1 MKPHKGSGPAVAWLD
16 CSAGASG
23 DMFLGAL
30 VDAGVDLAVMQAAVD
45 ALGTEPIRLRANRV
59 TRHGLVATKVDVE
72 APEVATDRRWR
83 SIRAMLEG
91 AATDDA
97 VLDSSARNNAIP
109 ESAALT
115 SAARKLALD
124 AFARLAAAEAAAHG
138 IDEEDV
144 HFHEVG
150 ALDSI
155 ADIVGAAAGL
165 AALGIER
172 LTVSTV
178 TVGGGTTRGSHGSIP
193 LPAPAVLRVLADAGA
208 PVVGAVPY
216 EACTPTGAA
225 IIAAAA
231 AEYGSMPEMVVERIG
246 VGAGGRDPE
255 ERANLLRLVIGRE
268 LAPVRRIGT
277 AHVHRS
283 GDGSG
288 HGHGHGHGQ
297 HDHAAGHGHD
307 AAEVHGHGDAAHEH
321 ASPAARHKPSVS
333 SQGASHPAHH
343 GHEHASPQEHGSP
356 ASHHPGHE
364 HSVSSAQPASAAP
377 PEHHGAAAPAAKPVV
392 IETNVDDLDP
402 RLWPAALAALLA
414 AGASDAWLTPIL
426 MKKGRPAHTV
436 HVLCRPDAIESVR
449 SALVRHTT
457 TIGMRSYE
465 IEKYALERRYTHV
478 DMDGHAIGVKLALEQ
493 GEVVN
498 ASVEYEDAAA
508 AAAALARPLKVVIA
522 QATALAAEAYRPGS
536 GGGSLPISCP
546 HDRFRERFGF
556 QAPTH

>member
-1 MKPHKGSGPAVAWLD
+1 MTIAWLD

-23 DMFLGAL
+23 DMMLGAL
-30 VDAGVDLAVMQAAVD
+30 ADAGVPLELMQAAVD
-45 ALGTEPIRLRANRV
+45 ALGTEPVRLSAKRV
-59 TRHGLVATKVDVE
+59 ARHGLAGTKVDVE
-72 APEVATDRRWR
+72 VPEAANDRRWR

-91 AATDDA
+91 AD
-97 VLDSSARNNAIP
+97 LD
-109 ESAALT
+109 ET
-115 SAARKLALD
+115 ARKIALG
-124 AFARLAAAEAAAHG
+124 AFVRLAAAEAAAHG

-165 AALGIER
+165 ASLGITR
-172 LTVSTV
+172 LSASTV

-231 AEYGSMPEMVVERIG
+231 SEYGPLPEMVVERVG
-246 VGAGGRDPE
+246 VGAGGRDPQ

-268 LAPVRRIGT
+268 VAAPRRA
-277 AHVHRS
+277 AHVHRVNVQDS
-283 GDGSG
+283 ANVHGVNVGGPAHD
-288 HGHGHGHGQ
+288 HGHR
-297 HDHAAGHGHD
+297 HDHEHNHAG
-307 AAEVHGHGDAAHEH
+307 
-321 ASPAARHKPSVS
+321 
-333 SQGASHPAHH
+333 
-343 GHEHASPQEHGSP
+343 P
-356 ASHHPGHE
+356 ASE
-364 HSVSSAQPASAAP
+364 TVAP
-377 PEHHGAAAPAAKPVV
+377 QAGRPVV

-402 RLWPAALAALLA
+402 RLWPAALAALLE

-436 HVLCRPDAIESVR
+436 HVLCRAEAVGAVR

-465 IEKYALERRYTHV
+465 IDKYALERRYALV
-478 DMDGHAIGVKLALEQ
+478 DVDGQSIGVKIAVEH

-508 AAAALARPLKVVIA
+508 AAAVLGRPLKVVVA
-522 QATALAAEAYRPGS
+522 QATALAAQEYPR
-536 GGGSLPISCP
+536 
-546 HDRFRERFGF
+546 
-556 QAPTH
+556 

>member
-1 MKPHKGSGPAVAWLD
+1 MKGGAARTIAWLD
-16 CSAGASG
+16 CAAGASG

-45 ALGTEPIRLRANRV
+45 ALGTEPIRLRAKKV
-59 TRHGLVATKVDVE
+59 TRHGLVAVKVDVE

-91 AATDDA
+91 AELDA
-97 VLDSSARNNAIP
+97 AVRD
-109 ESAALT
+109 
-115 SAARKLALD
+115 LALG

-138 IDEEDV
+138 IAEEDV

-165 AALGIER
+165 AALGIDR
-172 LTVSTV
+172 LTASTV

-225 IIAAAA
+225 IVAAAA
-231 AEYGSMPEMVVERIG
+231 AGYGSLPELVVDRIG
-246 VGAGGRDPE
+246 VGAGGRDPQ
-255 ERANLLRLVIGRE
+255 ERANLLRLIVGHE
-268 LAPVRRIGT
+268 AVAARRTGA

-283 GDGSG
+283 HDHGGGSG
-288 HGHGHGHGQ
+288 HDHHRPHGAHGQ
-297 HDHAAGHGHD
+297 ASSA
-307 AAEVHGHGDAAHEH
+307 AAHEH
-321 ASPAARHKPSVS
+321 
-333 SQGASHPAHH
+333 
-343 GHEHASPQEHGSP
+343 GHEAHAREQAPLTAQGT
-356 ASHHPGHE
+356 PG
-364 HSVSSAQPASAAP
+364 
-377 PEHHGAAAPAAKPVV
+377 AKPVV

-402 RLWPAALAALLA
+402 RVWPAALAALLA

-436 HVLCRPDAIESVR
+436 HVMCRPEVVEAVR

-465 IEKYALERRYTHV
+465 IEKHALERQYTHV
-478 DMDGHAIGVKLALEQ
+478 DVDGHEIGVKIALEH

-508 AAAALARPLKVVIA
+508 AALALSRPLKVVIA
-522 QATALAAEAYRPGS
+522 QATALAAERY
-536 GGGSLPISCP
+536 
-546 HDRFRERFGF
+546 
-556 QAPTH
+556 

>member
-1 MKPHKGSGPAVAWLD
+1 MTIAWLD

-23 DMFLGAL
+23 DMLLGAL
-30 VDAGVDLAVMQAAVD
+30 VDAGVPLALMQDAVD
-45 ALGTEPIRLRANRV
+45 ALGTEPIRLRAGR
-59 TRHGLVATKVDVE
+59 TARHGLAAVKVDVE
-72 APEVATDRRWR
+72 FGAAANDRRWR
-83 SIRAMLEG
+83 SIRGMLEG
-91 AATDDA
+91 AP
-97 VLDSSARNNAIP
+97 LDEEAR
-109 ESAALT
+109 
-115 SAARKLALD
+115 RLALD

-138 IDEEDV
+138 IDAEDV

-165 AALGIER
+165 ASLGVAR
-172 LTVSTV
+172 LTASTV

-231 AEYGSMPEMVVERIG
+231 TGYGPLPEMVVERVG
-246 VGAGGRDPE
+246 AGAGGRDPQ
-255 ERANLLRLVIGRE
+255 ERANLLRIVVGRE
-268 LAPVRRIGT
+268 IEAPRRA
-277 AHVHRS
+277 AHVHR
-283 GDGSG
+283 GGAGAPAPERG
-288 HGHGHGHGQ
+288 HA
-297 HDHAAGHGHD
+297 DGHGHD
-307 AAEVHGHGDAAHEH
+307 HDRDRDRDVDHDHRSPSDSAARADGQQSDAAG
-321 ASPAARHKPSVS
+321 A
-333 SQGASHPAHH
+333 QGRHH
-343 GHEHASPQEHGSP
+343 GPHFESDARQ
-356 ASHHPGHE
+356 
-364 HSVSSAQPASAAP
+364 SAPS
-377 PEHHGAAAPAAKPVV
+377 GTPVV

-402 RLWPAALAALLA
+402 RLWPSALAALLD

-436 HVLCRPDAIESVR
+436 HVLCRADAVAAVR

-465 IEKYALERRYTHV
+465 IDKYALERRYTRV
-478 DMDGHAIGVKLALEQ
+478 DVDGHAIGVKIALEG

-508 AAAALARPLKVVIA
+508 AAAALGRSLKVVVA
-522 QATALAAEAYRPGS
+522 QATALAAQEYPR
-536 GGGSLPISCP
+536 
-546 HDRFRERFGF
+546 
-556 QAPTH
+556 

>member
-1 MKPHKGSGPAVAWLD
+1 MVVAWLD

-59 TRHGLVATKVDVE
+59 TRHGLVGTKVDVE

-91 AATDDA
+91 AT
-97 VLDSSARNNAIP
+97 LE
-109 ESAALT
+109 ES
-115 SAARKLALD
+115 ARKLALG

-155 ADIVGAAAGL
+155 ADILGAAAGL

-172 LTVSTV
+172 LTASTV

-193 LPAPAVLRVLADAGA
+193 LPAPAVLRVLADAAA
-208 PVVGAVPY
+208 PVVGGVPY

-231 AEYGSMPEMVVERIG
+231 SGYGSMPEMVVERIG
-246 VGAGGRDPE
+246 VGAGGRDPQ

-268 LAPVRRIGT
+268 VAAPRRTGT
-277 AHVHRS
+277 AHVHRAGTGGHDHHGHVADHS
-283 GDGSG
+283 HSHSHDTTGARVGEDAAPAHDGAMHGDAPLAAHHDHGHESPAAH
-288 HGHGHGHGQ
+288 HGHGHESP
-297 HDHAAGHGHD
+297 AAHHGHGHS
-307 AAEVHGHGDAAHEH
+307 GPAHEH
-321 ASPAARHKPSVS
+321 ASPA
-333 SQGASHPAHH
+333 
-343 GHEHASPQEHGSP
+343 E
-356 ASHHPGHE
+356 
-364 HSVSSAQPASAAP
+364 
-377 PEHHGAAAPAAKPVV
+377 PEHQGVPATPAAKPVV

-436 HVLCRPDAIESVR
+436 HVLCRPETIDAVR

-478 DMDGHAIGVKLALEQ
+478 EVDGHAIGVKLALEH

-522 QATALAAEAYRPGS
+522 QATALAAEAYRPDPGAE
-536 GGGSLPISCP
+536 GLPISCP
-546 HDRFRERFGF
+546 HDRFRERFGI
-556 QAPTH
+556 QAPAHRRPRLQR

>member
-1 MKPHKGSGPAVAWLD
+1 
-16 CSAGASG
+16 
-23 DMFLGAL
+23 
-30 VDAGVDLAVMQAAVD
+30 
-45 ALGTEPIRLRANRV
+45 V
-59 TRHGLVATKVDVE
+59 TRHGLVGTKVDVE

-83 SIRAMLEG
+83 SIRAMLENAELD
-91 AATDDA
+91 AA
-97 VLDSSARNNAIP
+97 VR
-109 ESAALT
+109 
-115 SAARKLALD
+115 RLALD

-193 LPAPAVLRVLADAGA
+193 LPAPAVLRVLDDAGA

-225 IIAAAA
+225 IVAAAA
-231 AEYGSMPEMVVERIG
+231 SGFGSMPELVVEQIG
-246 VGAGGRDPE
+246 VGAGGRDPQ

-268 LAPVRRIGT
+268 VVPARRTGA
-277 AHVHRS
+277 AHVRH
-283 GDGSG
+283 GG
-288 HGHGHGHGQ
+288 HEHHEHG
-297 HDHAAGHGHD
+297 AGH
-307 AAEVHGHGDAAHEH
+307 AHEH
-321 ASPAARHKPSVS
+321 AGHGAAAHGHSTHDHGAPAAQEDS
-333 SQGASHPAHH
+333 ALEPA
-343 GHEHASPQEHGSP
+343 AK
-356 ASHHPGHE
+356 
-364 HSVSSAQPASAAP
+364 
-377 PEHHGAAAPAAKPVV
+377 AAAPAAKPVV

-436 HVLCRPDAIESVR
+436 HVLCRPEMIDAVR

-465 IEKYALERRYTHV
+465 IEKYALERQYTHV
-478 DMDGHAIGVKLALEQ
+478 NVDGHEIGVKIALER

-508 AAAALARPLKVVIA
+508 AAAALGRPLKVVIA
-522 QATALAAEAYRPGS
+522 QATALAAEQY
-536 GGGSLPISCP
+536 
-546 HDRFRERFGF
+546 
-556 QAPTH
+556 

>member
-1 MKPHKGSGPAVAWLD
+1 MVIAWLD

-30 VDAGVDLAVMQAAVD
+30 ADAGVDLAVMQAAVD
-45 ALGTEPIRLRANRV
+45 ALGTEPIRLRAKKV
-59 TRHGLVATKVDVE
+59 TRHGLVGTKVDVE

-91 AATDDA
+91 AELDA
-97 VLDSSARNNAIP
+97 AVRRS
-109 ESAALT
+109 
-115 SAARKLALD
+115 ALD

-138 IDEEDV
+138 IDVEDV

-231 AEYGSMPEMVVERIG
+231 SGFGSMPELVVEQIG
-246 VGAGGRDPE
+246 VGAGGRDPQ

-268 LAPVRRIGT
+268 VVPARRTGA
-277 AHVHRS
+277 AHVHH
-283 GDGSG
+283 DGHEHHE
-288 HGHGHGHGQ
+288 HG
-297 HDHAAGHGHD
+297 AGH
-307 AAEVHGHGDAAHEH
+307 AHEH
-321 ASPAARHKPSVS
+321 AGHGTAAPEHSTHDHGAPAAQGNPVS
-333 SQGASHPAHH
+333 G
-343 GHEHASPQEHGSP
+343 
-356 ASHHPGHE
+356 
-364 HSVSSAQPASAAP
+364 SAAQ
-377 PEHHGAAAPAAKPVV
+377 AAAPGAKPVV

-436 HVLCRPDAIESVR
+436 HVLCRPEMIDAVR

-465 IEKYALERRYTHV
+465 IEKYALERQYTHV
-478 DMDGHAIGVKLALEQ
+478 NVDGHEIGVKIALER

-508 AAAALARPLKVVIA
+508 AAAALGRPLKVVIA
-522 QATALAAEAYRPGS
+522 QATALAAEQY
-536 GGGSLPISCP
+536 
-546 HDRFRERFGF
+546 
-556 QAPTH
+556 

>member
-1 MKPHKGSGPAVAWLD
+1 MNAQGESGAVRIAWLD

-30 VDAGVDLAVMQAAVD
+30 VDAGVELAVMQAAVD
-45 ALGTEPIRLRANRV
+45 ALGTEPVRLLADRV

-83 SIRAMLEG
+83 SIRGMLEG
-91 AATDDA
+91 AELDA
-97 VLDSSARNNAIP
+97 
-109 ESAALT
+109 
-115 SAARKLALD
+115 AARKLALG

-165 AALGIER
+165 AALGIDR

-231 AEYGSMPEMVVERIG
+231 SGYGPMPEMVVERIG
-246 VGAGGRDPE
+246 AGAGGRDPK
-255 ERANLLRLVIGRE
+255 ERANLLRLLVGRE
-268 LAPVRRIGT
+268 VSAPGRGS
-277 AHVHRS
+277 HVHHDQGIAS
-283 GDGSG
+283 AG
-288 HGHGHGHGQ
+288 HGHGHAHRP
-297 HDHAAGHGHD
+297 HDHDHHGRHVPAAPETRD
-307 AAEVHGHGDAAHEH
+307 AAPRKAHVR
-321 ASPAARHKPSVS
+321 S
-333 SQGASHPAHH
+333 GASAEAH
-343 GHEHASPQEHGSP
+343 GGN
-356 ASHHPGHE
+356 
-364 HSVSSAQPASAAP
+364 AQAP
-377 PEHHGAAAPAAKPVV
+377 AKPVV

-436 HVLCRPDAIESVR
+436 HVLCRPEAIEAVR

-457 TIGMRSYE
+457 TIGMRYYE
-465 IEKYALERRYTHV
+465 IEKNALERRYAHV
-478 DMDGHAIGVKLALEQ
+478 DVDGHRIGVKIALED

-508 AAAALARPLKVVIA
+508 AAAALGRPLKVVIA
-522 QATALAAEAYRPGS
+522 QATALAAEHY
-536 GGGSLPISCP
+536 
-546 HDRFRERFGF
+546 
-556 QAPTH
+556 

>member
-1 MKPHKGSGPAVAWLD
+1 MVIAWLD

-30 VDAGVDLAVMQAAVD
+30 ADAGVELAVMQAAVD
-45 ALGTEPIRLRANRV
+45 ALGTEPIRLRANKV
-59 TRHGLVATKVDVE
+59 TRHGLVGTKVDVE

-83 SIRAMLEG
+83 SIRAMLENADLD
-91 AATDDA
+91 AA
-97 VLDSSARNNAIP
+97 VRRS
-109 ESAALT
+109 
-115 SAARKLALD
+115 ALD

-138 IDEEDV
+138 IDAEDV

-155 ADIVGAAAGL
+155 ADIVGASAGL

-231 AEYGSMPEMVVERIG
+231 SGFGSMPEMVVERIG
-246 VGAGGRDPE
+246 VGAGGRDPQ

-268 LAPVRRIGT
+268 VVAARRTGA
-277 AHVHRS
+277 AHVHR
-283 GDGSG
+283 GG
-288 HGHGHGHGQ
+288 HAHGGE
-297 HDHAAGHGHD
+297 AGHGHAGHPHEAPQSASS
-307 AAEVHGHGDAAHEH
+307 AAAHGDRNDGNGVGHHHDHGHDGHGAGDQHSHGDHGTEHGHHGVEEH
-321 ASPAARHKPSVS
+321 ASPA
-333 SQGASHPAHH
+333 
-343 GHEHASPQEHGSP
+343 PQEHR
-356 ASHHPGHE
+356 APG
-364 HSVSSAQPASAAP
+364 
-377 PEHHGAAAPAAKPVV
+377 AKPVV

-436 HVLCRPDAIESVR
+436 HVLCRPEAIDAVR

-465 IEKYALERRYTHV
+465 IEKYALERQYTYV
-478 DMDGHAIGVKLALEQ
+478 NVDGHEIGVKIALER

-522 QATALAAEAYRPGS
+522 QATALAAEQY
-536 GGGSLPISCP
+536 
-546 HDRFRERFGF
+546 
-556 QAPTH
+556 

>member
-1 MKPHKGSGPAVAWLD
+1 MVIAWLD

-30 VDAGVDLAVMQAAVD
+30 ADAGVELAVMQAAVD
-45 ALGTEPIRLRANRV
+45 ALGTEPIRLRANKV
-59 TRHGLVATKVDVE
+59 TRHGLVGTKVDVE

-83 SIRAMLEG
+83 SIRAMLENADLD
-91 AATDDA
+91 AA
-97 VLDSSARNNAIP
+97 VRRS
-109 ESAALT
+109 
-115 SAARKLALD
+115 ALD

-138 IDEEDV
+138 IDAEDV

-155 ADIVGAAAGL
+155 ADIVGASAGL

-231 AEYGSMPEMVVERIG
+231 SGFGSMPEMVVERIG
-246 VGAGGRDPE
+246 VGAGGRDPQ

-268 LAPVRRIGT
+268 VVAARRTGA
-277 AHVHRS
+277 AHVHR
-283 GDGSG
+283 GG
-288 HGHGHGHGQ
+288 HAHGGE
-297 HDHAAGHGHD
+297 AGHGHD
-307 AAEVHGHGDAAHEH
+307 EHPHEVPQSASSAAAHGHRNDGNGVGHRHGLGLDGHGAGDQHSHGDHGTEHGHHGVEEH
-321 ASPAARHKPSVS
+321 ASPA
-333 SQGASHPAHH
+333 
-343 GHEHASPQEHGSP
+343 PQEDR
-356 ASHHPGHE
+356 APG
-364 HSVSSAQPASAAP
+364 
-377 PEHHGAAAPAAKPVV
+377 AKPVV

-436 HVLCRPDAIESVR
+436 HVLCRPEAIDAVR

-465 IEKYALERRYTHV
+465 IEKYALERLYTYV
-478 DMDGHAIGVKLALEQ
+478 NVDGHAIGVKIALER

-508 AAAALARPLKVVIA
+508 AAAALERPLKVVIA
-522 QATALAAEAYRPGS
+522 QATALAAEQY
-536 GGGSLPISCP
+536 
-546 HDRFRERFGF
+546 
-556 QAPTH
+556 

>member
-1 MKPHKGSGPAVAWLD
+1 MAIAWLD

-30 VDAGVDLAVMQAAVD
+30 ADAGADLAVMQAAVD
-45 ALGTEPIRLRANRV
+45 ALGTEPVRLRAERV
-59 TRHGLVATKVDVE
+59 TRHGLVATKVAVE

-83 SIRAMLEG
+83 SIRTMLEG
-91 AATDDA
+91 AA
-97 VLDSSARNNAIP
+97 LDEPVRA
-109 ESAALT
+109 
-115 SAARKLALD
+115 LALA
-124 AFARLAAAEAAAHG
+124 AFRRLAAAEAAAHG

-178 TVGGGTTRGSHGSIP
+178 TVGGGTTRGSHGAIP

-231 AEYGSMPEMVVERIG
+231 SGYGSMPEMVVERIG
-246 VGAGGRDPE
+246 AGAGGRDPQ
-255 ERANLLRLVIGRE
+255 ERANLLRLVVGRE
-268 LAPVRRIGT
+268 VVAARRTGT
-277 AHVHRS
+277 AHVHR
-283 GDGSG
+283 
-288 HGHGHGHGQ
+288 HGHGHDGGHDHAHDHGAAGHDHRHDHDHAHDHVAGHGHHGHDAQ
-297 HDHAAGHGHD
+297 HDHGHDHAAGHGHEHHAAD
-307 AAEVHGHGDAAHEH
+307 AGRDHDAAHGRSGEGGH
-321 ASPAARHKPSVS
+321 GP
-333 SQGASHPAHH
+333 H
-343 GHEHASPQEHGSP
+343 GHAPE
-356 ASHHPGHE
+356 
-364 HSVSSAQPASAAP
+364 SSAHGHISAATQGDA
-377 PEHHGAAAPAAKPVV
+377 ERSERPARPVV

-402 RLWPAALAALLA
+402 RLWPAALAALLE

-436 HVLCRPDAIESVR
+436 HVLCRPEMVASAR

-465 IEKYALERRYTHV
+465 IDKYALERRYTHV
-478 DMDGHAIGVKLALEQ
+478 EVDGHSIGVKIALEQ

-508 AAAALARPLKVVIA
+508 AAAALSRPLKVVIA
-522 QATALAAEAYRPGS
+522 QATALAAERY
-536 GGGSLPISCP
+536 
-546 HDRFRERFGF
+546 
-556 QAPTH
+556 

>member
-1 MKPHKGSGPAVAWLD
+1 MTIAWLD

-30 VDAGVDLAVMQAAVD
+30 VDAGVDLALMQAAVD
-45 ALGTEPIRLRANRV
+45 ALGTEPIRLRANRA
-59 TRHGLVATKVDVE
+59 TRHGLVGTKVDVE

-83 SIRAMLEG
+83 AIRVMLEG
-91 AATDDA
+91 ADLEEATRQ
-97 VLDSSARNNAIP
+97 S
-109 ESAALT
+109 
-115 SAARKLALD
+115 ALD

-138 IDEEDV
+138 IDAEDV

-165 AALGIER
+165 ASLGITR
-172 LTVSTV
+172 LTASTV

-193 LPAPAVLRVLADAGA
+193 LPAPAVLRVLSDAGA

-231 AEYGSMPEMVVERIG
+231 AGSYGSMPEMVVERIG
-246 VGAGGRDPE
+246 VGAGGRDPK

-268 LAPVRRIGT
+268 IAPVRRTGA

-283 GDGSG
+283 HDHGHVGPTANGNSFVASHSRYGSG
-288 HGHGHGHGQ
+288 SPVEHHLGPESSTG
-297 HDHAAGHGHD
+297 HDH
-307 AAEVHGHGDAAHEH
+307 HEH
-321 ASPAARHKPSVS
+321 ASPAA
-333 SQGASHPAHH
+333 QAHRDA
-343 GHEHASPQEHGSP
+343 ETQ
-356 ASHHPGHE
+356 
-364 HSVSSAQPASAAP
+364 
-377 PEHHGAAAPAAKPVV
+377 APAAGAKPVV

-402 RLWPAALAALLA
+402 RLWPAALAALLD

-436 HVLCRPDAIESVR
+436 HVLCRPEAIAAVR

-457 TIGMRSYE
+457 TIGMRSYA

-478 DMDGHAIGVKLALEQ
+478 NVDGHEIGVKIALER

-508 AAAALARPLKVVIA
+508 AALSLGRPLKVVIA
-522 QATALAAEAYRPGS
+522 QATALAAEQY
-536 GGGSLPISCP
+536 
-546 HDRFRERFGF
+546 
-556 QAPTH
+556 

>member
-1 MKPHKGSGPAVAWLD
+1 MTGAARTIAWLD

-45 ALGTEPIRLRANRV
+45 ALGTEPIRLRAGKV
-59 TRHGLVATKVDVE
+59 TRHGLVAVKVDVE
-72 APEVATDRRWR
+72 APEAATDRRWR
-83 SIRAMLEG
+83 SIRAMLE
-91 AATDDA
+91 
-97 VLDSSARNNAIP
+97 
-109 ESAALT
+109 SAALD
-115 SAARKLALD
+115 AAVRDLALG

-138 IDEEDV
+138 IAEEDV

-165 AALGIER
+165 AALGIDR
-172 LTVSTV
+172 LTASTV

-216 EACTPTGAA
+216 ESCTPTGAA
-225 IIAAAA
+225 IVAAAA
-231 AEYGSMPEMVVERIG
+231 AGYGSMPELVVDRIG
-246 VGAGGRDPE
+246 VGAGGRDPL
-255 ERANLLRLVIGRE
+255 ERANLLRLIVGHE
-268 LAPVRRIGT
+268 AAAVRSTGA
-277 AHVHRS
+277 AHVHR
-283 GDGSG
+283 G
-288 HGHGHGHGQ
+288 
-297 HDHAAGHGHD
+297 HDHGGAAGHGHHGHSHEPHD
-307 AAEVHGHGDAAHEH
+307 HGHGRGHRREVSEH
-321 ASPAARHKPSVS
+321 DH
-333 SQGASHPAHH
+333 
-343 GHEHASPQEHGSP
+343 
-356 ASHHPGHE
+356 
-364 HSVSSAQPASAAP
+364 ASAAQSHRP
-377 PEHHGAAAPAAKPVV
+377 AQGAGAKPVV

-436 HVLCRPDAIESVR
+436 HVLCRPEAIAAVR

-465 IEKYALERRYTHV
+465 IEKYALERQYKHINV
-478 DMDGHAIGVKLALEQ
+478 DGHEIGVKLALEH

-508 AAAALARPLKVVIA
+508 AAAALGRPLKVVIA
-522 QATALAAEAYRPGS
+522 QATALAAEEY
-536 GGGSLPISCP
+536 
-546 HDRFRERFGF
+546 
-556 QAPTH
+556 